1 MTESIA
7 VMIAPQAARLRIL
20 ARKGHQELLQALI
33 KPVSPWALRALPAL
47 LQGLADYQAKPLSVV
62 LCADESGTSILSE
75 AFAVLR
81 QQSES
86 HWPIGLA
93 VVPRKHHQGTDW
105 DHQFDDLRALHVDG
119 RLS

>member
-20 ARKGHQELLQALI
+20 AQQGHQELLQALI
-33 KPVSPWALRALPAL
+33 KPVSPWALRVLPAL

-75 AFAVLR
+75 TFAVLR
-81 QQSES
+81 QQDKSR
-86 HWPIGLA
+86 WPIGLA
-93 VVPRKHHQGTDW
+93 VVPSNRRRGTDW
-105 DHQFDDLRALHVDG
+105 EHQFDDLRDLHVDG